1 MRPILWLELAS
12 VVGTGT
18 FYNERQIS
26 TLHIQTGESKKLK
39 GNCHKKIK
47 IKWEIKNDV
56 LESWKYSSCNKSLLC
71 IVLLKQTVI
80 LMFHKNLSGDFL
92 AGLDINLLEERF
104 YM

>member
-1 MRPILWLELAS
+1 M
-12 VVGTGT
+12 
-18 FYNERQIS
+18 
-26 TLHIQTGESKKLK
+26 
-39 GNCHKKIK
+39 K

-56 LESWKYSSCNKSLLC
+56 LESWKYSSCNKRLLC

-92 AGLDINLLEERF
+92 ARVDINLPEERF